1 MEADVA
7 VLKQRANESDRR
19 MERMEQKLDQILDR
33 LGQTATKATVWSAL
47 GTGAVLSF
55 TVVATFTGVLN
66 YSQDQRIATRS
77 EPSAAIAAP
86 QPIIIQLPP
95 WPTAP
100 PALPSPA
107 SPG

>member
-1 MEADVA
+1 
-7 VLKQRANESDRR
+7 
-19 MERMEQKLDQILDR
+19 MEQKLDQILDR